1 LESVIEGSTN
11 AMKYLVTAVALLLA
25 TAGTAVMAA
34 DGTQADL
41 TQADANLR
49 IVATNV
55 KSDQGKLYV
64 WVYDKK
70 DDWLSDRYRT
80 QKSVTVA
87 GNRTNDTVTLEL
99 LLPAGEY
106 ALSIYQDVNDDGKL
120 ARNFIGLPKE
130 PAGLS
135 NNLRPRFGPPKYKD
149 AKFDVTVGAV
159 VEQKIELQ

>member
-1 LESVIEGSTN
+1 
-11 AMKYLVTAVALLLA
+11 MKHLITVAALLAGAAA
-25 TAGTAVMAA
+25 TAA
-34 DGTQADL
+34 DDV
-41 TQADANLR
+41 NLR
-49 IVATNV
+49 VVATNV

-64 WVYDKK
+64 WVYDRK

-87 GNRTNDTVTLEL
+87 GNREGDKVTVEL

-106 ALSIYQDVNDDGKL
+106 ALSIFQDVNDDGKL
-120 ARNFIGLPKE
+120 ERNFIGIPKE

-149 AKFDVTVGAV
+149 ATFPVAVGTVT
-159 VEQKIELQ
+159 EQKIELQ

>member
-1 LESVIEGSTN
+1 
-11 AMKYLVTAVALLLA
+11 
-25 TAGTAVMAA
+25 MAA
-34 DGTQADL
+34 DGPALAPTCGS
-41 TQADANLR
+41 
-49 IVATNV
+49 IATNV

-80 QKSVTVA
+80 QKSVAVA
-87 GNRTNDTVTLEL
+87 GNRTGDTVTVEL

-106 ALSIYQDVNDDGKL
+106 ALSIFQDVNDDGKL
-120 ARNFIGLPKE
+120 ERNFIGIPKE

-149 AKFDVTVGAV
+149 AKFAVTVGTL

>member
-1 LESVIEGSTN
+1 
-11 AMKYLVTAVALLLA
+11 MKYLVTVVALLLA
-25 TAGTAVMAA
+25 PAGMPVMAA
-34 DGTQADL
+34 DSTDL
-41 TQADANLR
+41 AANLR
-49 IVATNV
+49 VVATNV
-55 KSDQGKLYV
+55 KSDQGKIYL

-87 GNRTNDTVTLEL
+87 GNRTDDTVTTEL

-106 ALSIYQDVNDDGKL
+106 ALSVFQDVNDDGKL
-120 ARNFIGLPKE
+120 ARNFIGIPKE

-149 AKFDVTVGAV
+149 AKFNLTVGAM
-159 VEQKIELQ
+159 VEQKIALQ